1 MRTSFARLILALSG
15 PSVLLV
21 ALACGQDT
29 ESEAV
34 DPGDQAAAT
43 AEVEPTSAA
52 TESPG
57 YDSTATMFGL
67 YSGFFHDREVTEAAL
82 QTVLDRLDTSMVPV
96 LVEMLRF
103 REFYGI
109 WEEVAATLRGL
120 TGQQLGGNDWTQWTE
135 WLGNHRDEFR
145 PPARYA
151 EWKIEVLS
159 TVDPRFAVFL
169 RKAEETARID
179 LTEVVWGNVEIDGIP
194 DLRFP
199 KTLSAEDADFLKP
212 RERVFGVSIN
222 GWHRAYPLRIVNAHE
237 MVNDMLGGEP
247 IVLAW

>member
-1 MRTSFARLILALSG
+1 
-15 PSVLLV
+15 LLV
-21 ALACGQDT
+21 ALACGTD
-29 ESEAV
+29 SASRAA
-34 DPGDQAAAT
+34 DPVDQAVAT

-52 TESPG
+52 TEGPG

-67 YSGFFHDREVTEAAL
+67 YSGVYHERATTEAAL
-82 QTVLDRLDTSMVPV
+82 QSVLDREDKSMVPV

-109 WEEVAATLRGL
+109 WEEVAATLREL

-135 WLGNHRDEFR
+135 WLGNYRDEFR

-151 EWKIEVLS
+151 EWKLEVLS

-179 LTEVVWGNVEIDGIP
+179 LTEVVWGNVKVDGIP
-194 DLRFP
+194 DLQFP
-199 KTLSAEDADFLKP
+199 RTLSVEGAEFLKP
-212 RERVFGVSIN
+212 RERVFGVSIA
-222 GWHRAYPLRIVNAHE
+222 GFHRAYPLRIVNAHE

-247 IVLAW
+247 ILVAW